1 MYADILRSIAGVSL
15 FPVIS
20 LLLFVAV
27 FTSVLVWAVRADR
40 HELQRRALLPLD
52 LLPVDPVR
60 LGVSDSEVQR

>member
-1 MYADILRSIAGVSL
+1 MYADILRSITGVSL

-40 HELQRRALLPLD
+40 SELQRRALMPLDSLPLD
-52 LLPVDPVR
+52 AMGTGVPEGEVR
-60 LGVSDSEVQR
+60 Q

>member
-1 MYADILRSIAGVSL
+1 MYADILRSITGVSV

-40 HELQRRALLPLD
+40 HELQRKARLPLD
-52 LLPVDPVR
+52 VPPVDPLW
-60 LGVSDSEVQR
+60 LGVPDSEVRR

>member
-1 MYADILRSIAGVSL
+1 MYTDILRSITGVSL

-40 HELQRRALLPLD
+40 QELQRRARLPLD

-60 LGVSDSEVQR
+60 LGVADSEVRR